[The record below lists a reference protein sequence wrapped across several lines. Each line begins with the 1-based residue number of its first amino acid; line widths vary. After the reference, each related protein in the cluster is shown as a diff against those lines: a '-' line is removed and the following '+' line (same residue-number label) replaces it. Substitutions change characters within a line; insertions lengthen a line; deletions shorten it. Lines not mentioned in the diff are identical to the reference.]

1 MGLDE
6 KNDSLPKVL
15 WVSPFLSRKGEEAF
29 NLSFKRNMKKV
40 AILARNYTDEGSR
53 RLLTEAGFQILP
65 QPAAEL
71 GVGAGGEQL
80 LPFVQ
85 DADAVIAGLESY
97 SADLLERCPNLK
109 LISRR
114 GIGYDSVDVAACRR
128 LGIAVART
136 VGQVEGAV
144 AEHLMALLL
153 HFARSIQRENEQ
165 MHRGIWDRKMSLG
178 AKNRTLGLVGFG
190 GIGKE
195 LARRARAF
203 DMRILYTCRHPD
215 PKWADAYG
223 VQYAP
228 LDELLRESDFVSV
241 CVPLTAETEGMFN
254 QDRFRQMKPGSY
266 FLNAAR
272 SPIMDVMAL
281 KAAVESGHL
290 GGAAVDVFPYEP
302 CTDSPL
308 VGVKN
313 IVLTP
318 HTAPFTTENFLQ
330 MNRAAAQNVIDHF
343 SGTLP
348 PRCYITG

>member
-1 MGLDE
+1 M
-6 KNDSLPKVL
+6 
-15 WVSPFLSRKGEEAF
+15 
-29 NLSFKRNMKKV
+29 KV
-40 AILARNYTDEGSR
+40 AILARNYTDEESR
-53 RLLTEAGFQILP
+53 RLLTDAGFEILDQP
-65 QPAAEL
+65 QKEL
-71 GVGAGGEQL
+71 GIGAGGLALQAYIR
-80 LPFVQ
+80 
-85 DADAVIAGLESY
+85 DADAVIAGLEDY

-114 GIGYDSVDVAACRR
+114 GIGYDSVDLAACQR
-128 LGIAVART
+128 LNIAVVRT

-153 HFARSIQRENEQ
+153 HFARNVERESHE
-165 MHRGIWDRKMSLG
+165 MHQGVWHRQMSLG

-203 DMRILYTCRHPD
+203 DMRVLYTCRHPQAA
-215 PKWADAYG
+215 WAETYG
-223 VQYAP
+223 VEYAP
-228 LDELLRESDFVSV
+228 LDELLKQSDFVAP
-241 CVPLTAETEGMFN
+241 CVPLTAETEGMFDGAAF
-254 QDRFRQMKPGSY
+254 QKMKPGSF

-272 SPIMDVMAL
+272 SPIMDVTAL
-281 KAAVESGHL
+281 KEALESGHL
-290 GGAAVDVFPYEP
+290 AGAAVDVFPYEP

-313 IVLTP
+313 AVLTP

-343 SGTLP
+343 TGTLSP
-348 PRCYITG
+348 ACYLTR